1 MRISDWSSD
10 VCSSDLPALVGVA
23 VRSAAGRFVTF
34 VRSHPDG
41 RVQDVTVA
49 AWKPDMA
56 GALAALPAPLP
67 TDNQHLV
74 RLAESLAPYA
84 AEGGDFHLS
93 EIAKSVAAAGRAP
106 HESRVAFLVTHDHE
120 ASAAIGSFTSVH
132 GSGRGD
138 RKSVRMGKSGSISGK

>member
-1 MRISDWSSD
+1 MSTGADGEERAIALDGD
-10 VCSSDLPALVGVA
+10 AVVFAVDTPDPALVGVA

-74 RLAESLAPYA
+74 RLAER
-84 AEGGDFHLS
+84 S
-93 EIAKSVAAAGRAP
+93 EER
-106 HESRVAFLVTHDHE
+106 RVGKECVRTCSSWWWPDH
-120 ASAAIGSFTSVH
+120 
-132 GSGRGD
+132 
-138 RKSVRMGKSGSISGK
+138 